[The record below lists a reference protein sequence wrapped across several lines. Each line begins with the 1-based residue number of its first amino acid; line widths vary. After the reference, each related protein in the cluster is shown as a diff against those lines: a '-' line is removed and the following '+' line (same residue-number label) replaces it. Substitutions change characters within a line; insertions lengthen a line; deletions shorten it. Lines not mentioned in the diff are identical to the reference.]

1 MDSLFI
7 IREEEKLLCLNVQ
20 ILYLLPHLFKLYI
33 YELMQISNTKIMN
46 NQKYKLE
53 KIKKAQKEKSSRDE
67 LFNSYLDKTTK
78 VEDKIALVKFKQKD
92 NNSVFLSSL
101 KTLMKQ

>member
-1 MDSLFI
+1 
-7 IREEEKLLCLNVQ
+7 VQ

-33 YELMQISNTKIMN
+33 YELIQISNTKIMD

-53 KIKKAQKEKSSRDE
+53 KLKKAQKAKSSRDE

>member
-1 MDSLFI
+1 M
-7 IREEEKLLCLNVQ
+7 Q

-33 YELMQISNTKIMN
+33 YELIQISNTKIMD

-53 KIKKAQKEKSSRDE
+53 KLKKAQKAKSSRDK

>member
-1 MDSLFI
+1 
-7 IREEEKLLCLNVQ
+7 
-20 ILYLLPHLFKLYI
+20 
-33 YELMQISNTKIMN
+33 MQISNTKIMD

-53 KIKKAQKEKSSRDE
+53 KLKKAQKAKSSRNE

-78 VEDKIALVKFKQKD
+78 VEDKIALIKFKQKN

>member
-1 MDSLFI
+1 MD
-7 IREEEKLLCLNVQ
+7 
-20 ILYLLPHLFKLYI
+20 
-33 YELMQISNTKIMN
+33 

-53 KIKKAQKEKSSRDE
+53 KLKKTQKAKSSRDK

-92 NNSVFLSSL
+92 NNSLFLSSL
-101 KTLMKQ
+101 KTLMKK

>member
-1 MDSLFI
+1 MD
-7 IREEEKLLCLNVQ
+7 
-20 ILYLLPHLFKLYI
+20 
-33 YELMQISNTKIMN
+33 
-46 NQKYKLE
+46 NQKHKLE
-53 KIKKAQKEKSSRDE
+53 KLKNEQKAKSSRDE

>member
-1 MDSLFI
+1 MMD
-7 IREEEKLLCLNVQ
+7 
-20 ILYLLPHLFKLYI
+20 
-33 YELMQISNTKIMN
+33 

-53 KIKKAQKEKSSRDE
+53 KLKNEQKTKSSRDE

>member
-1 MDSLFI
+1 M
-7 IREEEKLLCLNVQ
+7 Q

-33 YELMQISNTKIMN
+33 YELIQISNTKIMD

-53 KIKKAQKEKSSRDE
+53 KLKKAQKAKSSRDE

>member
-1 MDSLFI
+1 M
-7 IREEEKLLCLNVQ
+7 Q

-33 YELMQISNTKIMN
+33 YELIQISNTKIMD
-46 NQKYKLE
+46 NQKYKLD
-53 KIKKAQKEKSSRDE
+53 KLKKAQKAKSSREE
-67 LFNSYLDKTTK
+67 LFNSYVDKTTK

>member
-1 MDSLFI
+1 MMD
-7 IREEEKLLCLNVQ
+7 
-20 ILYLLPHLFKLYI
+20 
-33 YELMQISNTKIMN
+33 

-53 KIKKAQKEKSSRDE
+53 KLQKAQKAKSSRDE

>member
-1 MDSLFI
+1 MD
-7 IREEEKLLCLNVQ
+7 
-20 ILYLLPHLFKLYI
+20 
-33 YELMQISNTKIMN
+33 

-53 KIKKAQKEKSSRDE
+53 KLKNEQKAKSSIDE

>member
-1 MDSLFI
+1 
-7 IREEEKLLCLNVQ
+7 
-20 ILYLLPHLFKLYI
+20 
-33 YELMQISNTKIMN
+33 MN

-53 KIKKAQKEKSSRDE
+53 KLKKAQKAKSSRDE

-78 VEDKIALVKFKQKD
+78 FEDKIALVKFKQKD

-101 KTLMKQ
+101 KTLMKQQKAYFNLVNSDK

>member
-1 MDSLFI
+1 MD
-7 IREEEKLLCLNVQ
+7 
-20 ILYLLPHLFKLYI
+20 
-33 YELMQISNTKIMN
+33 

-53 KIKKAQKEKSSRDE
+53 KLKKAQKARSSRDE

-92 NNSVFLSSL
+92 NNSVFFQALRL
-101 KTLMKQ
+101 

>member
-1 MDSLFI
+1 MI
-7 IREEEKLLCLNVQ
+7 
-20 ILYLLPHLFKLYI
+20 
-33 YELMQISNTKIMN
+33 QISNTKIMD

-53 KIKKAQKEKSSRDE
+53 KLKKAQKAKSSRDE

>member
-1 MDSLFI
+1 MD
-7 IREEEKLLCLNVQ
+7 
-20 ILYLLPHLFKLYI
+20 
-33 YELMQISNTKIMN
+33 

-53 KIKKAQKEKSSRDE
+53 KLKKAQKAKSSRDE

-78 VEDKIALVKFKQKD
+78 IEDKIALVKFKQKD

-101 KTLMKQ
+101 KTLMKQQKVYFDLVNSFKLITLLRLLVAEEGLEPPTPGL

>member
-1 MDSLFI
+1 MD
-7 IREEEKLLCLNVQ
+7 
-20 ILYLLPHLFKLYI
+20 
-33 YELMQISNTKIMN
+33 

-53 KIKKAQKEKSSRDE
+53 KLKKAQKAKSSRDE

-101 KTLMKQ
+101 KTLMKQQKVYFDLVNFIK

>member
-1 MDSLFI
+1 MD
-7 IREEEKLLCLNVQ
+7 
-20 ILYLLPHLFKLYI
+20 
-33 YELMQISNTKIMN
+33 

-53 KIKKAQKEKSSRDE
+53 KLKKAQKANSTRDE

-78 VEDKIALVKFKQKD
+78 IEDKIALVKFKQKY
-92 NNSVFLSSL
+92 NNSVFLLSL

>member
-1 MDSLFI
+1 M
-7 IREEEKLLCLNVQ
+7 Q
-20 ILYLLPHLFKLYI
+20 ISYLLPHLFKLYI
-33 YELMQISNTKIMN
+33 YKLIQISNIKIMD

-53 KIKKAQKEKSSRDE
+53 KLKKAQKARSSRDE